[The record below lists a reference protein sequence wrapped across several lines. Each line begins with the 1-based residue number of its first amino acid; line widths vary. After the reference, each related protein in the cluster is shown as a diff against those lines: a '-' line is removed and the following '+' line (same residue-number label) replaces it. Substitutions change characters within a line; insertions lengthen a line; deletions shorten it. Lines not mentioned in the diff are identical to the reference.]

1 MLSMDAN
8 TIKDLAD
15 PLILSQRI
23 QSSVD
28 SIAGQHVNMTSL
40 DILFKTIHD
49 LNPIPVFVNLIIILI
64 IVVLTYYAARFADR
78 MLESYIPKVV
88 GKVELELDE
97 TSGVMIRRVVSAS
110 IYILGLTLIIFQIP
124 ELHSLATVMLA
135 SAGLAGLAIG
145 YAAKDSLANFTS
157 GVFIAIFRPFRVGD
171 WVDFRKDYGVIE
183 DLTLRHTVILTE
195 DHRRIIVPNNIMSNE
210 PIVNWT
216 IKEPRITWFVD
227 FDLAQASDIVRAR
240 EIILEVARANP
251 NVLKDRATKV
261 LVTESR
267 YVELNLRLYM
277 DIPGREMASDIA
289 SEVREAVKK
298 RFEAEGIRP
307 AKRGD

>member
-1 MLSMDAN
+1 MDAN
-8 TIKDLAD
+8 TIKDLTD
-15 PLILSQRI
+15 PLILSHRI

-28 SIAGQHVNMTSL
+28 SIAGQHVNMTSI
-40 DILFKTIHD
+40 DILFQTIHD
-49 LNPIPVFVNLIIILI
+49 LNPIPTFINLIIILVI
-64 IVVLTYYAARFADR
+64 ALLTYYAVKFADR
-78 MLESYIPKVV
+78 MLKNYIPKVA
-88 GKVELELDE
+88 GKVEMELDE
-97 TSGVMIRRVVSAS
+97 TVGVMIRRVVSAS
-110 IYILGLTLIIFQIP
+110 IYILGLMLIILQIP
-124 ELHSLATVMLA
+124 QLHSLATVMLA

-157 GVFIAIFRPFRVGD
+157 GIFIAIFRPFRVGD

-195 DHRRIIVPNNIMSNE
+195 DHRRIVVPNNIMGNE
-210 PIVNWT
+210 PIINWT
-216 IKEPRITWFVD
+216 IKEPVITWYVD
-227 FDLAQASDIVRAR
+227 FDLAQASDISKAR
-240 EIILEVARANP
+240 EIILQEARKHP
-251 NVLKDRATKV
+251 YVLKDRMIKV

-267 YVELNLRLYM
+267 YSELNLKLYI

-289 SEVREAVKK
+289 SDVREAVKK

>member
-1 MLSMDAN
+1 MDVN
-8 TIKDLAD
+8 TIKNLTD
-15 PLILSQRI
+15 PLILSHRI

-28 SIAGQHVNMTSL
+28 SIAGQHVNMTSI
-40 DILFKTIHD
+40 DILFQTIHD
-49 LNPIPVFVNLIIILI
+49 LNPIPTLINLIIILVI
-64 IVVLTYYAARFADR
+64 ALLTYYAVKFADR
-78 MLESYIPKVV
+78 MLKNYIPKVA
-88 GKVELELDE
+88 GKVEMELDE
-97 TSGVMIRRVVSAS
+97 TVGVMIRRVVSAS
-110 IYILGLTLIIFQIP
+110 IYILGLMLIILQIP
-124 ELHSLATVMLA
+124 QLHSLATVMLA

-157 GVFIAIFRPFRVGD
+157 GIFIAIFRPFRVGD

-195 DHRRIIVPNNIMSNE
+195 DHRRIVVPNNIMSNE
-210 PIVNWT
+210 PIINWT
-216 IKEPRITWFVD
+216 IKEPVITWYVD
-227 FDLAQASDIVRAR
+227 FDLAQASDISKAR
-240 EIILEVARANP
+240 EIILQEARKHP
-251 NVLKDRATKV
+251 YVLKDRMIKV

-267 YVELNLRLYM
+267 YSELNLKLYI

-289 SEVREAVKK
+289 SDVREAVKK